1 MRILAITNLYPNPL
15 QPHRGTFNRQQLR
28 ALAERHAVR
37 VIAPIAWTDEW
48 TARRKGGT
56 AIPADRRA
64 QVDGLRVDHPRYW
77 FTPRV
82 LRGRY
87 GHFFRR
93 SIGPAFDRAV
103 TEFRPELVLA
113 AWAYPDGWAAVE
125 LGRRAGVPVVV
136 KVHGS
141 DILTLPQ
148 TPGRGRRTAETMRE
162 ADGVIAVSRDLAEK
176 VTAMGADPR
185 RVTVVYDGVDA
196 SGFHPG
202 DQSDARRRVNIPGHD
217 PVILFVGNLLPVKG
231 VDVLID
237 ACARLARQGKA
248 FRCFMIGQGPLR
260 ESLRQQIAQRGL
272 ADRVTLVGPVLHAD
286 LPDWFRA
293 ADVFVLPSRSEGVPC
308 VLLEAAACQTP
319 YVASRV
325 GGIPEIAHLNR
336 GEMVPPGDAA
346 ELAGAIERVSASPA
360 TRKPEDAYNRSHADA
375 AGEIAAFC
383 ERILADHAYPPQ
395 ASRSFP
401 TSLVTE
407 STVR

>member
-15 QPHRGTFNRQQLR
+15 QPHRGTFNRQQFR

-48 TARRKGGT
+48 SARRKGGG
-56 AIPADRRA
+56 AMPADRH
-64 QVDGLRVDHPRYW
+64 VDCDGLHVEHPRYW

-82 LRGRY
+82 LRSRY

-93 SIGPAFDRAV
+93 SIQPAFDCAV
-103 TEFRPELVLA
+103 TEFRPDLVLS

-125 LGRRAGVPVVV
+125 LGHRASLPVVV

-148 TPGRGRRTAETMRE
+148 TPGRGWRTAEAMRN
-162 ADGVIAVSRDLAEK
+162 ADGVIAVSRDLAKK

-185 RVTVVYDGVDA
+185 HVTVVYDGIDA
-196 SGFHPG
+196 SKFHPG
-202 DQSDARRRVNIPGHD
+202 ELADARRRVNIAEGD

-237 ACARLARQGKA
+237 ACARVAQHGQR
-248 FRCFMIGQGPLR
+248 FRCFLVGQGPLR
-260 ESLRQQIAQRGL
+260 ESLRQRVSQLGL

-293 ADVFVLPSRSEGVPC
+293 ADVFVLPSHSEGVPC

-336 GEMVPPGDAA
+336 GEMVAPGDAA
-346 ELAGAIERVSASPA
+346 ALADAIARVIVSPA
-360 TRKPEDAYNRSHADA
+360 ARNPEDAYRRSHADA
-375 AGEIAAFC
+375 AAEIAAFC
-383 ERILADHAYPPQ
+383 EQVAADHAHRPQ
-395 ASRSFP
+395 PSGAVP
-401 TSLVTE
+401 APYLTE
-407 STVR
+407 STAR